1 MLWGKILDLNKK
13 KLTLD
18 DKIDF
23 SSILHKHRE
32 VDQYGIRVDDIW
44 FINNSIVS
52 FPVRR
57 VYQKELEKMTII
69 NHIYLALTN
78 YHDYTQ
84 VAKYVIL
91 SPNRISLSNGQDFN
105 HITYDEVCSL
115 LDVKNEEMRNIYN
128 YYYRRF
134 S

>member
-23 SSILHKHRE
+23 NSILHKHRE
-32 VDQYGIRVDDIW
+32 VDKYGIRVDDIW

-84 VAKYVIL
+84 IAKYVIL
-91 SPNRISLSNGQDFN
+91 SPNSVILSNGQNFED
-105 HITYDEVCSL
+105 ITYDQVIKL
-115 LDVKNEEMRNIYN
+115 LNVNNEKMRNIYN
-128 YYYRRF
+128 YYYKKF
-134 S
+134 N